1 METESRSRT
10 SVSWHKLPPTRNLLL
25 PLQPCFTTQT
35 CCRPPT
41 CYLPTDS
48 RPTSP
53 LPPPSPILIR
63 RPVWWLTLQLSCRSG
78 AVALF
83 HLPSE
88 KKKKQQIPFDF
99 LLPQSVVW
107 LCIMSVGVCL
117 VLLALSCLPAASP
130 TECEEL
136 TKPLEDQS
144 QVGCPRLHIGKLRN
158 KQRTNSVA

>member
-1 METESRSRT
+1 MTQTPSHTQPFAAFTTLFHNTDMLSST
-10 SVSWHKLPPTRNLLL
+10 HLLPPHRL
-25 PLQPCFTTQT
+25 PAHI
-35 CCRPPT
+35 PT
-41 CYLPTDS
+41 
-48 RPTSP
+48 
-53 LPPPSPILIR
+53 PPSLPYINTTSSLMAHTAAFLQKWSR
-63 RPVWWLTLQLSCRSG
+63 RIVSPPFW
-78 AVALF
+78 
-83 HLPSE
+83 